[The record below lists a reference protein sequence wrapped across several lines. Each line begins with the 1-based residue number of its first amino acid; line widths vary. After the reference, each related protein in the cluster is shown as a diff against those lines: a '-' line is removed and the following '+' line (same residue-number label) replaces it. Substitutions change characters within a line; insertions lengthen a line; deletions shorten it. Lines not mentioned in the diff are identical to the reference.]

1 MENQRLIAERTV
13 EKIALIGRQAHRRM
27 FHLPRLFPD
36 IHGQRT
42 GRISRQ
48 GRLELGDEHLIHRIP
63 EKLHQLLV
71 EREADDHGNHQRDH
85 NARDHDSQVLK
96 VFEERLFVIRVRFF
110 PELDDFFQ
118 QIHAGGRRFKP
129 RPAHTARADVARWG
143 NSGIA
148 GRWWM
153 FQSYGTAP
161 SDSMLPTETLLADFL
176 ILDQSINGRRL
187 VYLDNAATTQKPMP
201 VLLASRH
208 YYEAINANIHRGTH
222 QLARAATEAFENA
235 RKTVADYLN
244 AASTDEVIFTS
255 GTTGGINL
263 VADILA
269 LSGRI
274 GSHDEVLISALEHH
288 SNIVPWQMLCQRTG
302 ATLKVI
308 PCHDD
313 GTLDQEAFRKLLDGR
328 VKIMALTWISNAFGT
343 VNPVTEMIRAAK
355 DVGAMVL
362 IDAAQS
368 VAHLPTDVQAL
379 GADFLVFSGHKL
391 YAPTG
396 IGVLWGRAELLND
409 LPPWQGGGEM
419 IKEVTFEH
427 TTYNDLPFKYEA
439 GTPNIE
445 GAIALGAAIDYVNAI
460 GIDAIHAHETELIR
474 SAAEG
479 LSGIKGIRIYGP
491 DDRSGSLSFSID
503 GLHHYDIGTLMD
515 QMGVAVRTGHH
526 CCQPLMARFGITG
539 TVRASF
545 ALYNT
550 VQDVQALLTATEKAV
565 GMLR

>member
-1 MENQRLIAERTV
+1 
-13 EKIALIGRQAHRRM
+13 
-27 FHLPRLFPD
+27 
-36 IHGQRT
+36 
-42 GRISRQ
+42 
-48 GRLELGDEHLIHRIP
+48 
-63 EKLHQLLV
+63 
-71 EREADDHGNHQRDH
+71 
-85 NARDHDSQVLK
+85 
-96 VFEERLFVIRVRFF
+96 
-110 PELDDFFQ
+110 
-118 QIHAGGRRFKP
+118 
-129 RPAHTARADVARWG
+129 
-143 NSGIA
+143 
-148 GRWWM
+148 
-153 FQSYGTAP
+153 
-161 SDSMLPTETLLADFL
+161 MLPIETLLSDFL
-176 ILDQSINGRRL
+176 ILDQSIHGRRL

-208 YYEAINANIHRGTH
+208 YYEAINSNIHRGTH
-222 QLARAATEAFENA
+222 QLARAATAAFESA
-235 RKTVADYLN
+235 RQTVATHLH
-244 AASTDEVIFTS
+244 AASSDDVIFTS

-263 VADILA
+263 VASILT

-274 GSHDEVLISALEHH
+274 GPGDEVLISTLEHH

-313 GTLDQEAFRKLLDGR
+313 GSLDQDAFLSLLGGN
-328 VKIMALTWISNAFGT
+328 VKIMALTWISNSFGT
-343 VNPVTEMIRAAK
+343 VNPVVEMIRAAK
-355 DVGAMVL
+355 AAGALVL

-368 VAHLPTDVQAL
+368 AAHLPIDVQAL
-379 GADFLVFSGHKL
+379 GADFLAFSGHKI

-396 IGVLWGRAELLND
+396 IGVLWGRPELLNE

-427 TTYNDLPFKYEA
+427 TTYNDPPFKYEA

-445 GAIALGAAIDYVNAI
+445 GAIALAAALDYVNAI
-460 GIDAIHAHETELIR
+460 GIEAIHEHENQLIR
-474 SAAEG
+474 SAADG
-479 LSGIKGIRIYGP
+479 LAAIKGIRLYGP
-491 DDRSGSLSFSID
+491 AGRSGSLSFNID

-550 VQDVQALLTATEKAV
+550 AHDVEALVTATEKAV